1 LGKKGQNEE
10 KKVAGPL
17 KGLKIL
23 DFTTLLPGPYA
34 TMTLADLGADVLRIV
49 SGSRPDLA
57 AFLPPFLPGT
67 DLSCAIA
74 YLGRGKRCMA
84 LNLKDPR
91 AVAIVRRLVA
101 DYDIVIE
108 QFRPGVMAK
117 LGLNYETLK
126 AANPALIY
134 CSLTGYGQTGPL
146 KNRAG
151 HDINYLA
158 RSGIISYSGRKA
170 SGPCLTGI
178 QIADVASGS
187 NNAVIGILAAVV
199 HRQATGQGQQVDVSM
214 TDGAIAFNA
223 LSAAAYLVDGTE
235 TCCEEGVLNGGSLYD
250 FYETKDGKYL
260 SFGGLEPQFLAAFCE
275 TIGRPDLIA
284 GGVVP
289 PDLPRVK
296 EEVRRVLKTK
306 ARDEWM
312 ALFTKVDACVEPVLS
327 LGEALADPHV
337 EARGLVVEVPL
348 PGGGTVRQPGH
359 PIRYSATPPE
369 YRSAGCTAG
378 THTREVL
385 RELGYTEAEIGEFEK
400 TGLFR

>member
-1 LGKKGQNEE
+1 M
-10 KKVAGPL
+10 AGPL
-17 KGLKIL
+17 KGMKIL

-101 DYDIVIE
+101 EYDIVIE

-117 LGLNYETLK
+117 LGLSYETLK

-158 RSGIISYSGRKA
+158 RSGIMSYSGRKDT
-170 SGPCLTGI
+170 GPCLAGI

-187 NNAVIGILAAVV
+187 NNAVIGILAAVI
-199 HRQATGQGQQVDVSM
+199 HRQTTGQGQQVDVSM
-214 TDGAIAFNA
+214 TDGAVAFNA
-223 LSAAAYLVDGTE
+223 LSAVAFLADGTE
-235 TCCEEGVLNGGSLYD
+235 TGFETGILNGGSLYD
-250 FYETKDGKYL
+250 FYETKDGKFL
-260 SFGGLEPQFLAAFCE
+260 SFGGLEPQFFSAFCE

-284 GGVVP
+284 GGVAP
-289 PDLPRVK
+289 SDLPHVK
-296 EEVRRVLKTK
+296 EEVREALKTRM
-306 ARDEWM
+306 RDEWLS
-312 ALFTKVDACVEPVLS
+312 LFATVDACVEPVLS

-369 YRSAGCTAG
+369 YREAGVPAG

-385 RELGYTEAEIGEFEK
+385 RELSYTEEEIGEFEK

>member
-1 LGKKGQNEE
+1 MS
-10 KKVAGPL
+10 GPL

-49 SGSRPDLA
+49 SGTRPDLA

-91 AVAIVRRLVA
+91 AAAIVRRLVA

-117 LGLNYETLK
+117 LGLDYETLK

-158 RSGIISYSGRKA
+158 RSGIISYSGRKET
-170 SGPCLTGI
+170 GPCLAGI

-187 NNAVIGILAAVV
+187 NHAVIGILAAVV
-199 HRQATGQGQQVDVSM
+199 HRQATGQGQHVDVSM
-214 TDGAIAFNA
+214 TDGAVAFNA
-223 LSAAAYLVDGTE
+223 LSAAAYLVDGAE
-235 TCCEEGVLNGGSLYD
+235 TCCEGGVLNGGSLYD

-260 SFGGLEPQFLAAFCE
+260 SFGGLEPQFFAAFCE
-275 TIGRPDLIA
+275 TIGLPGLIA
-284 GGVVP
+284 GGFVP

-296 EEVRRVLKTK
+296 EKVREALKMRT
-306 ARDEWM
+306 RDEWM
-312 ALFTKVDACVEPVLS
+312 ALFATVDACVEPVLS
-327 LGEALADPHV
+327 LGEALNDEQV
-337 EARGLVVEVPL
+337 RARGMIVEVDL
-348 PGGGTVRQPGH
+348 AGGGTVRQPGH

-369 YRSAGCTAG
+369 YGPAGVASG
-378 THTREVL
+378 VNTREIL
-385 RELGYTEAEIGEFEK
+385 LGLGYRDEEIDDFEK